1 MPELDPFD
9 ARLEHAAHAF
19 ADRAQTSVDAVAVA
33 GRAIGHR
40 QTGVASLLSRAVP
53 VPVPL
58 LAVAA
63 LVLAFAGWSLSGG
76 GPFPVH
82 IWLGPVATPTASP
95 TPTPTPTPSPTPTVA
110 PTAPAL
116 VTGTGSSTGRSPGAA
131 TPGEG
136 GIAHWQG
143 IVIDVVTTTDDPRVN
158 GTGTFRLSSDA
169 SGQLGFTWGTFRL
182 DAAGGSWEGTCT
194 GAMWEGLTPFYDGL
208 AGANQS
214 CWLQGTGSHAGMTF
228 YLSYRFAG
236 VSGPDA
242 LLGTIAPAEPPS
254 Q

>member
-40 QTGVASLLSRAVP
+40 PTGVASVLSRAVP

-58 LAVAA
+58 LVVAA
-63 LVLAFAGWSLSGG
+63 LMLAFAGWSVSGG
-76 GPFPVH
+76 GPFPVR

-95 TPTPTPTPSPTPTVA
+95 TPTPSPTPSVA

-116 VTGTGSSTGRSPGAA
+116 VTGTGSSTGRSPGTA
-131 TPGEG
+131 TPGEDG
-136 GIAHWQG
+136 TAHWQG
-143 IVIDVVTTTDDPRVN
+143 IVIDVVTTMDDPRVS

-169 SGQLGFTWGTFRL
+169 SGQLGFVWGTFHL

-194 GAMWEGLTPFYDGL
+194 GAMWEGLTPFYDGV
-208 AGANQS
+208 AGATQS
-214 CWLQGTGSHAGMTF
+214 CWLQGTGSYAGMTF

-242 LLGTIAPAEPPS
+242 LLGTIAPAKPPS